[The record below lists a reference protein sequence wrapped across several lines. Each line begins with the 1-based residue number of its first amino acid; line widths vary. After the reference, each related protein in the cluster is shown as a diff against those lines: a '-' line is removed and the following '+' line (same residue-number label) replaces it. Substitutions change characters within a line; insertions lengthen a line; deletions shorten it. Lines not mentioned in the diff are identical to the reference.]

1 MGTVYFGVDV
11 GGTTVKIGLFSAEGQ
26 LEDKWEIVTRKDNGG
41 EYILG
46 DIAASIDAKLQ
57 EKNLTKE
64 NVGGIGIGIPGPIT
78 EDGTVL
84 KCANLGWDVFDVAD
98 ELSKLTGIKNVKV
111 GNDANVAAL
120 GEMWKGGGKGY
131 KDVIMVTLGTGVGGG
146 VILNGKILTGS
157 NGAAGEIGHLTV
169 NYDEPD
175 TCGCGKKGCLEQFAS
190 ATGIVKQTGR
200 ILAATDKA
208 SKLREMKDFTAKDIF
223 DLAKDGDELC
233 MESVEELGRYLGIAC
248 SHVAAVVD
256 PQVFVIGGG
265 VSRAGSILIDVIKKN
280 YESNVMFALKNKEF
294 KLAELGNDAGMY
306 GCVKMV
312 LD

>member
-41 EYILG
+41 KYILG